1 MFLSEILLF
10 FFFIRMDL
18 NPVIRRVRT
27 VSMFWKDRFY
37 PEYKIFEL

>member
-1 MFLSEILLF
+1 MLLSEIL

-18 NPVIRRVRT
+18 NPATGRVNT